1 MSEAPEE
8 RSVTLEWRTRL
19 GAPRARVFAALTE
32 ATQLA
37 AWFCDAAESEP
48 ETGGR
53 LALRWKQARSGAMD
67 FAGRWVHFDRPFA
80 CAFEGSHEGHPDGH
94 AGRVAFVLE
103 PAGPETLLTTRH
115 EPPDQPECAPVIARY
130 RDAWPRALARL
141 AAHLSPE
148 APR

>member
-1 MSEAPEE
+1 VE

-32 ATQLA
+32 AAQLA

-53 LALRWKQARSGAMD
+53 LALRWKRAGPGAPA

-80 CAFEGSHEGHPDGH
+80 CIFEGGHEGYPDEY

-103 PAGPETLLTTRH
+103 PAGPATLLTTRH
-115 EPPDQPECAPVIARY
+115 ALPDQPEYAPVLAHY
-130 RDAWPRALARL
+130 RDAWPTALARL
-141 AAHLSPE
+141 AAHVSPE
-148 APR
+148 AQR